1 MSGFKDVSNRQIR
14 PLSPFSLGICL
25 ALPRYPPSFAQAPRI
40 TLGPLSPFEGHVSFS
55 RSIKMFSTSFK
66 KSWESSGTCSK
77 SSKIDF
83 LTSMSDF
90 REILTSLPEAVENL
104 KSFAVFCL
112 CLSGDFNLSLSFSL
126 ILTPPSFD
134 IKLGTSNFFFKA
146 GETPMPDTLTLFL
159 TSLDSLLSS

>member
-1 MSGFKDVSNRQIR
+1 
-14 PLSPFSLGICL
+14 
-25 ALPRYPPSFAQAPRI
+25 
-40 TLGPLSPFEGHVSFS
+40 
-55 RSIKMFSTSFK
+55 MFSTSFK